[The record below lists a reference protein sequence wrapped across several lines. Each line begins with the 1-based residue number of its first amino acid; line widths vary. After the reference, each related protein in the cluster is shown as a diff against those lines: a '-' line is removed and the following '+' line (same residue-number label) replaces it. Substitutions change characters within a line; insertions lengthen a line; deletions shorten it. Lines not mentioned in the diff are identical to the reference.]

1 MTNYPQAIEENLEI
15 LSEILTSTDYE
26 YPIHEQ
32 CIREVFGPVFMQQW
46 LDGAHIGFV
55 EDDYEQFNQLLKLT
69 IARSLI
75 EEMRDEGLVDTIED
89 PQKGDDVV
97 FLTQKGK
104 SIAQLLNTANLN

>member
-1 MTNYPQAIEENLEI
+1 MTNYPQAIEEKLEI
-15 LSEILTSTDYE
+15 ISEILTSTDYR

-46 LDGAHIGFV
+46 FDGTNVGF
-55 EDDYEQFNQLLKLT
+55 EEEDYEQFDQLLKLA

-75 EEMRDEGLVDTIED
+75 EEMRDEGLLDTIED
-89 PQKGDDVV
+89 PQKGDDIV

-104 SIAQLLNTANLN
+104 SVAKLLNNANLN